1 MHMSASLRKAIA
13 KLARRVSKDQRGQSV
28 VEFAISLPFLVLMA
42 IGTFAVGMVIDRHL
56 TLGQLVRN
64 AGNMFARGISF
75 NSTQNKQF
83 LVAAATGMGMTI
95 DGGKAVV
102 YLSLL
107 QKIPANAD
115 CGGGAGSCANAGQV
129 VIAQRFTV
137 GNTSM
142 AISKFGM
149 PSNLLS
155 DGNHADF
162 FDDTDALATVP
173 TAISSIMAPNEIL
186 YAVEAYHEPDTL
198 AFQGIFAPSVMY
210 SRAFF

>member
-1 MHMSASLRKAIA
+1 MHMSASLRQAIA

-28 VEFAISLPFLVLMA
+28 VEFAVSLPFLVLMA

-56 TLGQLVRN
+56 TMGQLVRN

-75 NSTQNKQF
+75 SSTQNKQF
-83 LVAAATGMGMTI
+83 LVAAATGMGMTLT
-95 DGGKAVV
+95 GGKAVV

-107 QKIPANAD
+107 QKIPTDAD
-115 CGGGAGSCANAGQV
+115 CGTGPGSCANAGEV

-137 GNTSM
+137 GNTS
-142 AISKFGM
+142 IDDSKFGM

-162 FDDTDALATVP
+162 FDDPDAVATVP
-173 TAISSIMAPNEIL
+173 TSLSSIMAPNEIL

-198 AFQGIFAPSVMY
+198 AFQGIFAPDVMY